1 MLCEVLTPKSLR
13 KKNSP
18 ENQPSQEWIGQDLCP
33 DEIQDF
39 GSQEN
44 RFPLGEG
51 SRKYALCFII
61 NFLKIVIKNSKEAC
75 RIKSWVHLRYF
86 KSQVLTGSGFEFER
100 PSI

>member
-1 MLCEVLTPKSLR
+1 MLCKILIPKTFE
-13 KKNSP
+13 KNSP
-18 ENQPSQEWIGQDLCP
+18 EDQPSQEWIGQDLCP

-61 NFLKIVIKNSKEAC
+61 NFLKIVIKNGKEAC
-75 RIKSWVHLRYF
+75 RIKSLVHLRVFQITSAYR
-86 KSQVLTGSGFEFER
+86 VG
-100 PSI
+100 I